1 MWEAQISVADV
12 DDTPADAVRADAVR
26 ADLGVVPL
34 ERGSRIAVATLE
46 HGRAVDV
53 REHDAAR
60 VGDDDRLRRPG
71 ARIVWQDAKAAA
83 PALLDAG
90 VPIDRVRDARLV
102 HRILVDARS
111 LPLEER
117 WSRSLRT
124 EAEGLFS
131 LAPEPEPLDALAEQ
145 LQRQEAAIGDD
156 AGLAMLAAAESMGAV
171 LAVELS
177 REGLPFDRDR
187 HDALLTE
194 ALGERAV
201 HSPSGRPSRMEA
213 LAVEVRAALGDPS
226 LNPDSPQEVLRAL
239 RRAGVDV
246 ASTARW
252 ELREHD
258 HPAIEPLTAYKRMA
272 RLHTANGWSWA
283 QRWARVDERGRC
295 RMAIEYVPGGVVTG
309 RWATEGS
316 GAMQIARQIRGAIA
330 AEPGMRLVVADAA
343 QLEPRALAALARD
356 EALAEA
362 GRGADLYQALVDRG
376 VVDTR
381 THAKLGMLGALYG
394 GTTGES
400 AVVLPRLGRAYPRAM
415 ATVEAAARA
424 GERRERVRTWLGRTS
439 PLPPRWRDDE
449 HGGRQARA
457 WGRFTR
463 NFVVQGTAAEW
474 ALAWMAGVRRAI
486 RDVEGAALVCFL
498 HDEVIVQAP
507 EARAHEVAEAVRAAA
522 ALAGRTLFGDFPIE
536 FPVQTAV
543 VGDWGQAKD

>member
-1 MWEAQISVADV
+1 MWEGQITVVDVDADRADV
-12 DDTPADAVRADAVR
+12 
-26 ADLGVVPL
+26 GVVPL
-34 ERGSRIAVATLE
+34 ERGSRIAVATLDD
-46 HGRAVDV
+46 GRVVDARV
-53 REHDAAR
+53 HDAAR
-60 VGDDDRLRRPG
+60 VGADDRLRRPG
-71 ARIVWQDAKAAA
+71 ARIVWQDARAAA
-83 PALLDAG
+83 PALLDTG

-111 LPLEER
+111 MPLDER
-117 WSRSLRT
+117 WSRALRGD
-124 EAEGLFS
+124 AGGLFS

-145 LQRQEAAIGDD
+145 LRAQDAAIGDD
-156 AGLAMLAAAESMGAV
+156 AGLAMLAGAESMGAV
-171 LAVELS
+171 LAVELG
-177 REGLPFDRDR
+177 REGLPFDRQR
-187 HDALLTE
+187 HDALLAE
-194 ALGERAV
+194 ALGERPV
-201 HSPSGRPSRMEA
+201 GSGSGGRPGRMEA
-213 LAVEVRAALGDPS
+213 LAAEVRAALGDPH

-239 RRAGVDV
+239 RRAGIDA

-258 HPAIEPLTAYKRMA
+258 HPVIEPLLAYKRMA

-295 RMAIEYVPGGVVTG
+295 RLVIEYVPGGVVTG

-343 QLEPRALAALARD
+343 QLEPRALAALAHD

-381 THAKLGMLGALYG
+381 AHAKLGMLGALYG

-400 AVVLPRLGRAYPRAM
+400 ALVLPRLGRAYPRAM

-424 GERRERVRTWLGRTS
+424 GERRERVRTWLGRAS
-439 PLPPRWRDDE
+439 PLPPRWRDDA

-507 EARAHEVAEAVRAAA
+507 AERAEEVAEAVREAA

-536 FPVQTAV
+536 FPVQAAV

>member
-1 MWEAQISVADV
+1 MDADRADV
-12 DDTPADAVRADAVR
+12 
-26 ADLGVVPL
+26 GVVPL
-34 ERGSRIAVATLE
+34 DRGSRVAVATLAGGE
-46 HGRAVDV
+46 AADV
-53 REHDAAR
+53 RVHDADA
-60 VGDDDRLRRPG
+60 VGGDERLRRAG

-90 VPIDRVRDARLV
+90 VAIDRARDLRLV

-117 WSRSLRT
+117 WARSMRGDV
-124 EAEGLFS
+124 EGLFS
-131 LAPEPEPLDALAEQ
+131 LAPEPEPVDALAEE
-145 LQRQEAAIGDD
+145 LRRQEAAIGDD
-156 AGLAMLAAAESMGAV
+156 PGLAMLAGAESMGAV
-171 LAVELS
+171 LAVELG
-177 REGLPFDRDR
+177 REGLPFDRAR

-194 ALGERAV
+194 ALGEPGGAG
-201 HSPSGRPSRMEA
+201 GRPRRMEA
-213 LAVEVRAALGDPS
+213 LAGEVRAALADPT

-239 RRAGVDV
+239 RRAGVDA

-258 HPAIEPLTAYKRMA
+258 HPAIEPLLAYKRMA

-283 QRWARVDERGRC
+283 QRWARVDERSRC
-295 RMAIEYVPGGVVTG
+295 RLAIEYVPGGVVTG

-316 GAMQIARQIRGAIA
+316 GAMQIARQIRSAIA

-343 QLEPRALAALARD
+343 QLEPRALAALAHD

-376 VVDTR
+376 VVETR
-381 THAKLGMLGALYG
+381 KHAKLGMLGALYG

-400 AVVLPRLGRAYPRAM
+400 AAVLPRLSRAYPLAM

-424 GERRERVRTWLGRTS
+424 GERRERVRTWLGRAS
-439 PLPPRWRDDE
+439 PLPPRWRDDAQ
-449 HGGRQARA
+449 GGRQARA

-474 ALAWMAGVRRAI
+474 ALAWMAGVRRSI

-507 EARAHEVAEAVRAAA
+507 AARADEVAEAVRAAA